1 VIGVSCQFGKF
12 GRGNSIRQFQHQGL
26 DKTTVFRLPW
36 ASTCQV
42 KIEKY

>member
-42 KIEKY
+42 KFEKY